1 MGPRYDLK
9 KIIFLLDRLHSE
21 NSPWND
27 EYEFTDFITTRNGLE
42 RHFTRD
48 ARKHLRELARALHI
62 QRQKTSIRIELY
74 NYEKLVRRA
83 IANLHAEGYFN
94 TYQDEKYEAASQ
106 EIIKEIEDYLE
117 SEFQDFTHHFPAWTI
132 GMEKIEPFILGP
144 VTFLRRVDWIDSIDL
159 HPIIHERL
167 ASSAEDAKNW
177 KFLVKQA
184 LLRPR
189 DNNPIGGI
197 SDRIY
202 DAIIDCPSILKVRI
216 DGHEKELSRKLAQL
230 VCRTARQIGS
240 TCCTPIYPE

>member
-1 MGPRYDLK
+1 
-9 KIIFLLDRLHSE
+9 
-21 NSPWND
+21 
-27 EYEFTDFITTRNGLE
+27 
-42 RHFTRD
+42 
-48 ARKHLRELARALHI
+48 
-62 QRQKTSIRIELY
+62 
-74 NYEKLVRRA
+74 
-83 IANLHAEGYFN
+83 
-94 TYQDEKYEAASQ
+94 
-106 EIIKEIEDYLE
+106 
-117 SEFQDFTHHFPAWTI
+117 
-132 GMEKIEPFILGP
+132 MEKIEPFILGP